1 MEGRGLTLRS
11 KSRRPQISAPKP
23 ISAPLPANS
32 KASGAGLPSGP
43 REKPQQN
50 GATAD
55 LVKRRYSTRF
65 NQVPDLDAN
74 APPVPSVPALPGAF
88 GGRDASPAGN
98 GGAASGSS
106 PGLRVDLSALR
117 DPSLP
122 VDKYVASLLADA
134 SEEDIQEYQDR
145 LRKVKNRTSTDLQQ
159 NVYQNRTQFI
169 KISKEAEKLKGEMRT
184 LRSLMAELTTALG
197 QTSSANGLSP
207 LSASFED
214 RPSRKAN
221 RSSVANLESMWSV
234 QLQALW
240 KTVEGSQKFLPA
252 VPGRHIVLETGHWVE
267 LDSATWKPRRP
278 VHIVLLNDHLLVAA
292 KKRKRVDQSN
302 PNNRGPV
309 PTKLVA
315 EECWPLQDID
325 MIDLGANLGSGSS
338 RGEAEGR
345 GVTNAIN
352 IRVGS
357 KSFTYRQD
365 HRNSSA
371 KNELLATFRKTVEDL
386 RTTLRSETETAGKAS
401 DALAYLTGGSRRSEL
416 FFDGGENIRDTPE
429 VRIDVDGKQQNLRWV
444 EGQIDDLD
452 IAIALQHFE
461 EAVSSIER
469 LRKLARGLKGNTVAQ
484 DAINTKLDERVTKLA
499 GIISRALVNK
509 HSFLN
514 ATKTNVSWLT
524 RLGLEDRAREA
535 YLRARSEIITKR
547 VRQCIFEGDL
557 RLYIFQISFVYFT
570 LIRNTLSI
578 YQACFPALMT
588 SASIKWA
595 KEHLDSFN
603 ALLARQLSSVLRGT
617 GVWNKCMEI
626 VHEHAAMLTE
636 VGVDFQDFVGKGLEN
651 DQSPSRKQSGSSA
664 EMLAAAQGAE

>member
-386 RTTLRSETETAGKAS
+386 RRTLRSETETAGKAS

>member
-1 MEGRGLTLRS
+1 M
-11 KSRRPQISAPKP
+11 
-23 ISAPLPANS
+23 
-32 KASGAGLPSGP
+32 
-43 REKPQQN
+43 
-50 GATAD
+50 
-55 LVKRRYSTRF
+55 
-65 NQVPDLDAN
+65 
-74 APPVPSVPALPGAF
+74 
-88 GGRDASPAGN
+88 
-98 GGAASGSS
+98 
-106 PGLRVDLSALR
+106 
-117 DPSLP
+117 
-122 VDKYVASLLADA
+122 
-134 SEEDIQEYQDR
+134 
-145 LRKVKNRTSTDLQQ
+145 KNRTSTDLQQ

-386 RTTLRSETETAGKAS
+386 RRTLRSETETAGKAS

-547 VRQCIFEGDL
+547 VRFVFIF
-557 RLYIFQISFVYFT
+557 
-570 LIRNTLSI
+570 
-578 YQACFPALMT
+578 CFKLCP
-588 SASIKWA
+588 
-595 KEHLDSFN
+595 
-603 ALLARQLSSVLRGT
+603 SVQR
-617 GVWNKCMEI
+617 
-626 VHEHAAMLTE
+626 
-636 VGVDFQDFVGKGLEN
+636 
-651 DQSPSRKQSGSSA
+651 S
-664 EMLAAAQGAE
+664 

>member
-98 GGAASGSS
+98 GGATSGSS

-386 RTTLRSETETAGKAS
+386 RRTLRSETETAGKAS

-484 DAINTKLDERVTKLA
+484 DAINMKLDERVTKLA

>member
-134 SEEDIQEYQDR
+134 SEEDIQEYQER

-252 VPGRHIVLETGHWVE
+252 VPGRHIVHETGQWVE

-371 KNELLATFRKTVEDL
+371 KNELLVTFRKTVEDL
-386 RTTLRSETETAGKAS
+386 RRTLRSETETAGKAS

-416 FFDGGENIRDTPE
+416 FDGSENIRDTPE

-484 DAINTKLDERVTKLA
+484 DAINMKLDERVTKLA

-578 YQACFPALMT
+578 YQACFPPLMT

-595 KEHLDSFN
+595 KEHLDNFN

-664 EMLAAAQGAE
+664 DMLAAAQGAE